1 MKLVVTL
8 GFIAGALLGQ
18 AVSAAAQAHQDVNEA
33 NNPLTPKITINL
45 HDYYV
50 PSFTDTP
57 GHPESNQ
64 FLLRGLVP
72 SDLGGV
78 PQLFRFTL
86 PIATSPDVPSGY
98 VTGLGDLTLMDIF
111 ILPKHGD
118 VTFGAGPL
126 VVLPT
131 ATDESLGSGKW
142 QVGAAG
148 IVVAPQSWG
157 LLGGLATYQTSFAGL
172 DDRKDVNLLTFQ
184 PILNFNLK
192 EGWYLRSSA
201 TWNFNLESG
210 DGYIPVGFGVGKVVQ
225 LQKGIS
231 MNAFV
236 EPQYTA
242 WNQGSAPRWQIFAGV
257 NFQFPIRKPAE

>member
-8 GFIAGALLGQ
+8 GLTAGALLGQ
-18 AVSAAAQAHQDVNEA
+18 AVSAATQEHQDVNEA

-45 HDYYV
+45 QDYYV
-50 PSFTDTP
+50 PSFTDIP

-86 PIATSPDVPSGY
+86 PVATSPDVPSSY

-111 ILPKHGD
+111 ILPKHGN

-148 IVVAPQSWG
+148 IVVAPQNWG
-157 LLGGLATYQTSFAGL
+157 LLGGLATYQTSFAGI

-192 EGWYLRSSA
+192 
-201 TWNFNLESG
+201 LESG
-210 DGYIPVGFGVGKVVQ
+210 DGYIPVGFGVGKVIQ

-236 EPQYTA
+236 EPQYTV